1 MSSLLRATVVGINK
15 YKSPGLRLHFA
26 CKDAKALKH
35 VLENSRTFGVEDIT
49 FLKDEE
55 ATRNNVLTALEKT
68 FSRRGFDSNTI
79 ALFYFA
85 GHGVVNPRD
94 KRISLCCYDADQV
107 DRELGS
113 IRLNDIHD
121 LLMSCSAEC
130 TIAIIDACNS
140 GGMTTSRV
148 DTLFLIQEA
157 LQGIELLR
165 YPEGKTIAIFA
176 ACASDENARE
186 NQQKEHGIFTYQ
198 LLRGWRDGEAGDGLA
213 VEFAA
218 SLSFLE
224 FSHGFAHFLRGG
236 AEIPRGGGVA

>member
-198 LLRGWRDGEAGDGLA
+198 LLRGWRDGEAGDKNNTVYLAGLHN
-213 VEFAA
+213 
-218 SLSFLE
+218 FLTQQFE
-224 FSHGFAHFLRGG
+224 HQK
-236 AEIPRGGGVA
+236 